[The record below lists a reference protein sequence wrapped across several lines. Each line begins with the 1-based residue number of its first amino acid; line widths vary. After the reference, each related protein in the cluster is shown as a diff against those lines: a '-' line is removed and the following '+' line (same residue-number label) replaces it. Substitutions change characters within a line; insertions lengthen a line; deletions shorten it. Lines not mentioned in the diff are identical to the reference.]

1 MESCG
6 AELAESAVVP
16 ERIGE
21 LMQHVA
27 ENLVAHADWVGNDS
41 GAAQRERDALLR
53 VAEGYRAIAS
63 AAFDTATFM
72 RGLGD
77 LSAAPHDPARWDRS
91 QFLGW
96 MREKIV
102 LQRAVAQLLLN
113 HAEASERVLDEE
125 QRLLNEE

>member
-16 ERIGE
+16 ERIAE

-27 ENLVAHADWVGNDS
+27 ENLVAHADWVGNAS
-41 GAAQRERDALLR
+41 GAALREREALLK
-53 VAEGYRAIAS
+53 VAAGYRAIAS
-63 AAFDTATFM
+63 AALDTAACM

-77 LSAAPHDPARWDRS
+77 LPAAPHDPARWDRP
-91 QFLGW
+91 QFLEW

-102 LQRAVAQLLLN
+102 LQRAVAALLLN
-113 HAEASERVLDEE
+113 HAEASERVLTEA
-125 QRLLNEE
+125 